1 MKYPHKTVAVV
12 LGGSIIVLL
21 SIWLLIA
28 CSISPHCVGYSS
40 YNSVILILQTQK
52 AVTMRGVFTTTYL
65 VPPSFGESGC
75 QVPRVQRQA
84 WRCWL
89 FESLWSAGG
98 DLYPWGSAGLRL
110 LLNLRLWK
118 NGVFW
123 RRSARH
129 TTFGIE
135 VENNFKYT
143 LLYTWINFTNQWS
156 DIFLAFW
163 VAFRLIIIE
172 I

>member
-28 CSISPHCVGYSS
+28 CSISLHCVGYSI

-84 WRCWL
+84 
-89 FESLWSAGG
+89 
-98 DLYPWGSAGLRL
+98 
-110 LLNLRLWK
+110 
-118 NGVFW
+118 
-123 RRSARH
+123 
-129 TTFGIE
+129 
-135 VENNFKYT
+135 
-143 LLYTWINFTNQWS
+143 
-156 DIFLAFW
+156 
-163 VAFRLIIIE
+163 
-172 I
+172 